1 MRLCSRLLVTKGN
14 QRKPKKT
21 KEDQS
26 KRKKMKEIV
35 FYTTQHCSLCE
46 AAMDALLSLPE
57 VQGSSLRTIDIAL
70 DDALMAQYGALI
82 PVVAVGASQLEAPF
96 DQDTLRQWL
105 QNL

>member
-1 MRLCSRLLVTKGN
+1 
-14 QRKPKKT
+14 
-21 KEDQS
+21 
-26 KRKKMKEIV
+26 MKEIV